1 MNGSMRRL
9 AALFA
14 AVLALTACSGEQG
27 ERAQALLTRA
37 QVAQSKLQSAT
48 YEARMTF
55 SVDGRR
61 FAMVMNGGGYLKGR
75 RAGDQRLSMH
85 TDGVPGVGAVDMQLL
100 VRGGRV
106 SMTMNGRSYSVPA
119 PAPTVARQSNWS
131 TTMADLARVVKRVK
145 VYENRVV
152 NGERGATVAGVID
165 TDAILK
171 TAAAKLSAFGAAPD
185 LEDAAGKL
193 GDIHAALFVSE
204 RTGLIRSAVFTMSMA
219 AQGKKADVELTYRL
233 DSTNTAVPGL

>member
-1 MNGSMRRL
+1 MRRL
-9 AALFA
+9 AALSI

-55 SVDGRR
+55 SVDGQR

-75 RAGDQRLSMH
+75 RAGDQRLSLR
-85 TDGVPGVGAVDMQLL
+85 TQGAPGVGAVDMQLL
-100 VRGGRV
+100 VVRGRL
-106 SMTMNGRSYSVPA
+106 SMTMNGRSYSIPA
-119 PAPTVARQSNWS
+119 PAAAATRQGDWS
-131 TTMADLARVVKRVK
+131 ATMADLAQFVKRVK

-165 TDAILK
+165 TEAMVK
-171 TAAAKLSAFGAAPD
+171 TAAKLSAFGAAAN

-204 RTGLIRSAVFTMSMA
+204 RTGLIRSAVITMSME

-233 DSTNTAVPGL
+233 DSTNRAVPGL

>member
-1 MNGSMRRL
+1 MRRL
-9 AALFA
+9 AALSV

-75 RAGDQRLSMH
+75 RAGDQRLSMR
-85 TDGVPGVGAVDMQLL
+85 TDGVPGVGAVDMRLL

-119 PAPTVARQSNWS
+119 PAATATRQSDWS
-131 TTMADLARVVKRVK
+131 TTMADLARFVKRVK

-165 TDAILK
+165 TEAMVK
-171 TAAAKLSAFGAAPD
+171 MAAAKLSAFGATPD
-185 LEDAAGKL
+185 FEDAAGKL

-219 AQGKKADVELTYRL
+219 AQGKKADLELTYRL